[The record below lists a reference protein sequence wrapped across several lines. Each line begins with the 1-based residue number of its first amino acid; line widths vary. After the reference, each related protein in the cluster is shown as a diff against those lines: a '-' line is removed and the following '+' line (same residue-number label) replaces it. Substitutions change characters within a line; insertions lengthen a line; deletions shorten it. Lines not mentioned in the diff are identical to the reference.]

1 VSTHPYPYLTRD
13 DLFEFILRFLPDH
26 VKAELDT
33 GGEGFYRAVANVW
46 ERLSRRNLEIAE
58 STFILAA
65 TGEARATAT
74 ARIFRADDSYRVGFR
89 AGQVIAQTR
98 WGVRYR
104 LVEDLDIGIGV
115 ALTPR
120 FDIEAELSGF
130 DANVRIQ
137 AIGRWGFPDGVD
149 RKSQIAWL
157 DGIADADKDT
167 FLAAVDL
174 GEDWR
179 DLDVAV
185 DGAWIEGNLI
195 SAEWVEGGALATLD
209 LLAQER
215 GLPRLQGETDVAL
228 RRRIRTLPDV
238 LTPAAIERAVTA
250 YLAGTGATFELL
262 EPWEYGWVV
271 GDDPRGAI
279 GVYPV
284 AGIPAFVIV
293 VTGLPFDPIGW
304 AVGDDPLGAIG
315 TTPIG
320 VGDPAHDAIIAGLQ
334 DLVRQ
339 IRAAGVCG
347 RVVEAA

>member
-1 VSTHPYPYLTRD
+1 MTQPTPYLTRD
-13 DLFEFILRFLPDH
+13 DLFDFILRALPEH
-26 VKAELDT
+26 VKRELED
-33 GGEGFYRAVANVW
+33 GGEETYRAIANVW
-46 ERLSRRNLEIAE
+46 ERLSRRTREVAE

-74 ARIFRADDSYRVGFR
+74 ARILRIDDSYRVGFR
-89 AGQVIAQTR
+89 AGQVICQTR

-104 LVEDLDIGIGV
+104 LVDDLEIGV
-115 ALTPR
+115 GVAIADDIP
-120 FDIEAELSGF
+120 IEAELSGF
-130 DANVRIQ
+130 DANVRVHGV
-137 AIGRWGFPDGVD
+137 GRWGLPTGVD
-149 RKSQIAWL
+149 RKGEIAWL
-157 DGIADADKDT
+157 DGVTEAAQDT

-174 GEDWR
+174 GYDFR
-179 DLDVAV
+179 DLDPAI
-185 DGAWIEGNLI
+185 DGAWIEGKTGVDGWI
-195 SAEWVEGGALATLD
+195 AGGALATLD

-238 LTPAAIERAVTA
+238 VTPAGIRRAITA
-250 YLAGTGATFELL
+250 YLAGSGATFELV
-262 EPWEYGWVV
+262 EPWDYGWAV

-279 GVYPV
+279 GVYPI
-284 AGIPAFVIV
+284 AGLPAFVIV
-293 VTGLPFDPIGW
+293 VSGLPFEPIGW

-320 VGDPAHDAIIAGLQ
+320 VGDPAHDAILAGLQ